1 MSKDLIIFKEDEIRK
16 NLKVQST
23 KIDRIDKTLNTIT
36 SLSNIGELITETLHI
51 CDSILKSFI
60 SFKEIELKIYDNG
73 KRREMVINLFNES
86 NSNVQK
92 LIYNLLEIYKNPK
105 DEKSNDNNFKLLM
118 KAMSQSENLT
128 LEILNKI

>member
-73 KRREMVINLFNES
+73 KRR
-86 NSNVQK
+86 K
-92 LIYNLLEIYKNPK
+92 W
-105 DEKSNDNNFKLLM
+105 
-118 KAMSQSENLT
+118 
-128 LEILNKI
+128 